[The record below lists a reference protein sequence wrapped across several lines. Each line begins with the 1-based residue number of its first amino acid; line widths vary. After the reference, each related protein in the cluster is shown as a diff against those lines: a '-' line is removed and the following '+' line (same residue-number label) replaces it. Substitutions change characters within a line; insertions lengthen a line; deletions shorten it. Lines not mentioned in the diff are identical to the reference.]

1 MTRAFFLKLSQSA
14 WLREFMETSA
24 LARRLNRR
32 FIAGT
37 TLAEEVQV
45 CEELAREGI
54 WSTMDHLGENV
65 TSLQDAEAARDAYL
79 EALHSIAHPGLPATI
94 SLKLTALGL
103 DLSED
108 AAMAHLRT
116 LAAKA
121 KEIGSRVEV
130 DMEDTRYTETTI
142 RIVELVGRETGVIRV
157 AIQAYLHR
165 TPKDIERLNRAQVM
179 VRLCKGAY
187 IEPPS
192 EALPKKSDVDAAYLK
207 LGKLLLDEGTY
218 PALATHDP
226 NMIEG
231 LLAHVRVR
239 GIRADQFEFE
249 MLHGV
254 RRDLQREIRNRGYR
268 IRVYVPYGAQWYRYF
283 MRRLAERPA
292 NVWFLAKNLFRS

>member
-1 MTRAFFLKLSQSA
+1 MTRALFLKLSQSA
-14 WLREFMETSA
+14 WLRELMESSS

-37 TLAEEVQV
+37 TLAEEVAA

-65 TSLQDAEAARDAYL
+65 ASLKDAEAVRDAYL
-79 EALHSIAHPGLPATI
+79 EALYAIAHPGLPATI

-108 AAMAHLRT
+108 AAIAHLRM
-116 LAAKA
+116 LAGKA

-130 DMEDTRYTETTI
+130 DMEDSRYTETTI

-157 AIQAYLHR
+157 AIQAYLYR
-165 TPKDIERLNRAQVM
+165 TPADIARLNQAGVM

-187 IEPPS
+187 IEPPT
-192 EALPKKSDVDAAYLK
+192 AAMPKKSDVDAAYLK

-218 PALATHDP
+218 PALGTHDP
-226 NMIEG
+226 AMIEG

-239 GIRADQFEFE
+239 GVAADRFEFE

-254 RRDLQREIRNRGYR
+254 RRDLQRDLRNRGYR

-292 NVWFLAKNLFRS
+292 NVWFLVKNLFR